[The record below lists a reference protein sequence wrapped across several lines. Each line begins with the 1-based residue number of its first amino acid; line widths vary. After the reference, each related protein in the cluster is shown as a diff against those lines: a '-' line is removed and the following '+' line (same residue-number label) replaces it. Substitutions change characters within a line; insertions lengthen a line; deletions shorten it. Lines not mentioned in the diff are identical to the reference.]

1 MAAARGR
8 GPTDLAE
15 CATGFL
21 AKYLVDERGCSR
33 LTVGSYARTLAGL
46 FGHVSAERG
55 VPVDRLALRD
65 LTAEGVKSYLGSV
78 ESSGCC
84 ASTRNLRLAAVKSF
98 SRYALRDHPAFMLE
112 GERILAIAAKRVP
125 KGQPDYLE
133 AEAMR
138 ALLAAPDQSTTT
150 GRREAALMS
159 TLYDT
164 GARISELL
172 GLERRD
178 LRLDGGD
185 CAARLLGKG
194 GKVRTVPITTATA
207 GLVLAHIAD
216 RGIDQHDQPSL
227 SAAAFCPPGRS
238 RYTRPGVAKM
248 INRNLQRAREAHPE
262 IPFPE
267 SSHPH
272 AFRASRAIH
281 LLDSGV
287 DVIRVRDFLGHV
299 SVQTTEIYLRVT
311 TEQTREAV
319 RAAYPALVEA
329 SDPELRKDKDLME
342 FLRDMCRSQ

>member
-1 MAAARGR
+1 VAAARGR

-21 AKYLVDERGCSR
+21 TKYLVDERGCSR
-33 LTVGSYARTLAGL
+33 LTVGSYARALAGL

-55 VPVDRLALRD
+55 VPVDRLSLRD
-65 LTAEGVKSYLGSV
+65 LTAEGVRSYLDSV
-78 ESSGCC
+78 ELSGCC
-84 ASTRNLRLAAVKSF
+84 ASTRNLRLAAAKSF

-112 GERILAIAAKRVP
+112 GERILAIGAKRVP

-138 ALLAAPDQSTTT
+138 ALLAAPDQTTT

-164 GARISELL
+164 GARVSELL
-172 GLERRD
+172 GLELRD
-178 LRLDGGD
+178 LRLGGGD

-216 RGIDQHDQPSL
+216 RGIDRRDQPSL
-227 SAAAFCPPGRS
+227 SAAAFCHPGRS

-248 INRNLQRAREAHPE
+248 ISRNLQRAREAHSE

-342 FLRDMCRSQ
+342 FLRDMCGSQ

>member
-1 MAAARGR
+1 MAAKRQ

-21 AKYLVDERGCSR
+21 TKYLVDERGCSR
-33 LTVGSYARTLAGL
+33 LTVGSYAHTLAGL
-46 FGHVSAERG
+46 FSHLSAEGG
-55 VPVDRLALRD
+55 VPVERLALCD
-65 LTAEGVKSYLGSV
+65 LTAEGVRSYLDSI

-84 ASTRNLRLAAVKSF
+84 ASTRNLRLAATKSF
-98 SRYALRDHPAFMLE
+98 ARYALRGHPAFMLE
-112 GERILAIAAKRVP
+112 GERILAISAKRVP

-138 ALLAAPDQSTTT
+138 ALLAAPDRSTVT

-172 GLERRD
+172 GLELRD
-178 LRLDGGD
+178 LRLNGGD

-194 GKVRTVPITTATA
+194 NKVRTVPITTATA
-207 GLVLAHIAD
+207 GLVLSHVAD
-216 RGIDQHDQPSL
+216 RGIDPRDQPLL
-227 SAAAFCPPGRS
+227 SAVAFCPPGRS

-248 INRNLQRAREAHPE
+248 IDRNLRRAREAHPE
-262 IPFPE
+262 IPFPD
-267 SSHPH
+267 STHPH

-281 LLDSGV
+281 LLDAGV

-319 RAAYPALVEA
+319 RAAYPGLVEA
-329 SDPELRKDKDLME
+329 SDPGLREDRDLME

>member
-1 MAAARGR
+1 MGGPRR
-8 GPTDLAE
+8 KGPTDLAE

-21 AKYLVDERGCSR
+21 TTYLTDERGCSP
-33 LTVGSYARTLAGL
+33 LTVSSYARTLADL
-46 FGHVSAERG
+46 FAHVSAEGG
-55 VPVDRLALRD
+55 VPVDALALKD
-65 LTAEGVKSYLGSV
+65 LTAGGVRSFLDSV
-78 ESSGCC
+78 ERSGCC
-84 ASTRNLRLAAVKSF
+84 ASTRNLRLAAAKSF
-98 SRYALRDHPAFMLE
+98 ARYALRDHPAFMLE
-112 GERILAIAAKRVP
+112 GERILAIRAKGVP

-138 ALLAAPDQSTTT
+138 ALLAAPDQSTST
-150 GRREAALMS
+150 GRREAALLA

-172 GLERRD
+172 GLELRD
-178 LRLDGGD
+178 LRLAGTD

-194 GKVRTVPITTATA
+194 NKVRTVPITTATA
-207 GLVLAHIAD
+207 GLVLSHLAD
-216 RGIDQHDQPSL
+216 RGIDQRDQPSL
-227 SAAAFCPPGRS
+227 PAAAFCPPGRP

-248 INRNLQRAREAHPE
+248 INRNLRRAREAHPE
-262 IPFPE
+262 LPFPD
-267 SSHPH
+267 STHPH

-319 RAAYPALVEA
+319 RAAYPGLVEA
-329 SDPELRKDKDLME
+329 NDPGLREDRGLLE
-342 FLRDMCRSQ
+342 FLRGMCRS